1 MLTMFYV
8 PIYYVYAQNV
18 EDGKNIIHSAMP
30 QVLGML
36 GGVYFTSS
44 VMNAPD
50 VSRGNKSANTIFSI
64 IEGEKEGNSDS
75 EITDGEVEL
84 TKEFASQDIEFKN
97 VWFRYPTS
105 CGGWVLNNFWMKIKA
120 GTSVGLVG
128 ESGSGKSTIAQLLLR
143 FYDPQKGEILIGGIP
158 IQKFTLSSLRSVFG
172 LVQQEPQ
179 IFDRS
184 ILDNICY
191 GKPSSTVEEIN
202 QAAIISNSKEFI
214 DEISFKNDDFEMI
227 DTLAT
232 SDIRYLSLEDGYKM
246 KCGPRGNKLSGGQKQ
261 RIAIARAIIKNPS
274 ILLLDE
280 ATSALDEASQAV
292 VQRSIND
299 IMKTTTT
306 IVIAHRLSTLSR
318 WDKIWVI
325 WGGAIVEE
333 GHFEQLMKTHSHLA
347 EITSQKV

>member
-1 MLTMFYV
+1 MFMLEMLKME
-8 PIYYVYAQNV
+8 N
-18 EDGKNIIHSAMP
+18 NIIHSVIP
-30 QVLGML
+30 QVLAML
-36 GGVYFTSS
+36 GGIYFTSS
-44 VMNAPD
+44 LMNAPD
-50 VSRGNKSANTIFSI
+50 FNRGKKSANSIFNI
-64 IEGEKEGNSDS
+64 IEGEKEGSACS
-75 EITDGEVEL
+75 QITDGEVEL
-84 TKEFASQDIEFKN
+84 TKEAASQDIEFKN
-97 VWFRYPTS
+97 VWFRYSNS
-105 CGGWVLNNFWMKIKA
+105 CGDWVLNNFWLKIKA
-120 GTSVGLVG
+120 GTSIGLVG

-143 FYDPQKGEILIGGIP
+143 FYDPQRGEILIGGTP

-227 DTLAT
+227 GTLAT
-232 SDIRYLSLEDGYKM
+232 SDTRYLSLEDGYKM
-246 KCGPRGNKLSGGQKQ
+246 NCGPRGNKLSGGQKQ
-261 RIAIARAIIKNPS
+261 RIAIARAIIRNPS

-299 IMKTTTT
+299 IMKKSTT

-325 WGGAIVEE
+325 WEGKIIEE
-333 GHFEQLMKTHSHLA
+333 GPFEQLMKTRSYLA
-347 EITSQKV
+347 TFSSENI